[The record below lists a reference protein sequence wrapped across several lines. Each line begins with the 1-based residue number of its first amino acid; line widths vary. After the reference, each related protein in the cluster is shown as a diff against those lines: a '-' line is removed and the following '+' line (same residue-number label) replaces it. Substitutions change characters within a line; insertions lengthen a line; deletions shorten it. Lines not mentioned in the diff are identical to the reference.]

1 MLPLELF
8 KGEVNCWRNCLGFP
22 PFLLRALR
30 RGRKR
35 ACILNVRIFWE
46 CWPLVLASRSSVSYI
61 KQIGFLEETFFFFVL
76 FFESSNLHFNRRL
89 LIAALRPFRGKRTL
103 PTREEDERSLG
114 GKDLAR
120 YSLAPSGLYHTKN
133 RALKGRVLHYV
144 SRKKGFSKRA
154 PRIHFSH

>member
-76 FFESSNLHFNRRL
+76 FYSSGRL
-89 LIAALRPFRGKRTL
+89 TCISTGVSSLLLSVLSVGR
-103 PTREEDERSLG
+103 ERS
-114 GKDLAR
+114 R
-120 YSLAPSGLYHTKN
+120 
-133 RALKGRVLHYV
+133 
-144 SRKKGFSKRA
+144 
-154 PRIHFSH
+154 